1 MFNEEANQ
9 CARLNS
15 QIHTASLDH
24 KHRERNL
31 QHLRDGERTADRRLK
46 NGWHMKVVVGRLQS
60 RVLTVSDDED
70 DEDDDAETTWESLK
84 WSETGKWNICF
95 YVHIK
100 FVWCYSDLFF
110 TSGAFFGNYED
121 FLDFCFRSSGLIEIL
136 FHCLNYS
143 NCIIIHFMDVDGS
156 KCVYNATQINRSPSE
171 TSSEGADGFRN

>member
-1 MFNEEANQ
+1 MRKQINVLVKPHRFTQRASITNTERETSNTWETERG
-9 CARLNS
+9 RL
-15 QIHTASLDH
+15 TGDW
-24 KHRERNL
+24 
-31 QHLRDGERTADRRLK
+31 RTADTWRLLLDDYRAEFSPSVM
-46 NGWHMKVVVGRLQS
+46 MKMMKMMMQKQPES
-60 RVLTVSDDED
+60 RSNDLKLE
-70 DEDDDAETTWESLK
+70 K
-84 WSETGKWNICF
+84 WSICF

-156 KCVYNATQINRSPSE
+156 KCVYNAAHINQSPSE